1 MKKRLALAAVLA
13 LGLTAAAPFAITS
26 FLQAPAGVGL
36 PFRTVDL
43 PPVKIAGSRPAPA
56 TLIGGTFGPSYI
68 EVLSGNLV
76 ITSDAEMK
84 AVWDAV
90 LTGPYDPT
98 LFDFANTF
106 VVWMGGNSMQ
116 LGSFGINAI
125 ERVDAE
131 YSNPMGFGGPFN
143 DVDPFIAA
151 TSLTFFPGAF
161 PQNPPPPTYRVSAA
175 KVDRDQLDDVVFHR
189 SFVFAP

>member
-43 PPVKIAGSRPAPA
+43 PPVKIAGQRTAPA

-68 EVLSGNLV
+68 EVLTGNLV

-98 LFDFANTF
+98 LFDFTNTF
-106 VVWMGGNSMQ
+106 VIWMGGNSMQ